1 MLHGM
6 SECSWVQAYW
16 CRRQVALTLD
26 RVDEVQTQEV
36 VDLIVLQTFSAE
48 SEESSQESV
57 DANSN
62 LKASNTNPTV
72 SSRQRGD
79 YTRRSDSP

>member
-1 MLHGM
+1 M
-6 SECSWVQAYW
+6 SLECSRVQSCW
-16 CRRQVALTLD
+16 CRRQAAFTLD